1 MIKYVAVCTYA
12 ANCVLCMK
20 PIRSCKGKEGVFSAR
35 YFSAEQPLL
44 MQKVRTEAV
53 TGAAV
58 QIVVVLVGVHSFLTL
73 TSRSKCVTV
82 LFNPRRNKQSHIF
95 NAHKKAVTAVAF
107 SPDGKHLVTGET
119 GHQPAVR
126 VWDVAEKTQVAEFH
140 GHKFGVNCVAFSPNS
155 KEVVSVGTQHDM
167 MINVWNWRTGV
178 KVASNKVSSKVSAL
192 AFSEDGKCFVTVGNR
207 HVRFWYLEDRR
218 SKINQTVPLM
228 GRNGILGD
236 QKDNFF
242 CDVVAGQGSMSG
254 RFFVITQSGLLCE
267 FNEKRLL
274 DKWVELMT
282 KTASCITAG
291 EDNIFVGCAEGVVR
305 VFSATTLHYVC
316 TLPPPHPLGVE
327 VTTATSPSHLVS
339 NRQDCSYP
347 DTKAIAMDDDHKK
360 VTCIYSD
367 RSMYIWD
374 VHDLKRVGKAWS
386 FLFHSGCIWALE
398 MYPQLEEDAKPVL
411 PPGSFLTA
419 SGDNTIRVWN
429 LNTHMPENTA
439 YKRNIYS
446 NELLKI
452 VYADPSLGSLCNV
465 DYNPAGATD
474 KTDTTYDGK
483 NGVRSIRVS
492 PDGAH
497 LASGDRQGNIRI
509 YDMEYLTEQ
518 KCVEAHESDVMCLEY
533 SYTKEGRL
541 LATSSRDR
549 LIHVFDVEA
558 NYGLVQ
564 TLGDHSSSITAV
576 RFMDKDEK
584 LRMVSCGAD
593 KSILLRNAVTS
604 PDLQFQLEHHLAT
617 KITLYDMVIDP
628 TQKLL
633 ATACQDRNVRLYNI
647 QTTKE
652 KKCYR
657 GSAGDEGVLLR
668 IHLDPSG
675 SYAATSCT
683 DKNVCIL
690 DFNSGELLA
699 TMYGH
704 SEVITGVKF
713 ANDLKHVIT
722 VSADGCIFVW
732 RLPKEMTMQI
742 KTRLLELGKK
752 LKDTDFLRCDEPLMP
767 NPVLIN
773 SSSVD
778 GTFHVN
784 KSASLSFLPRG
795 DDVFDGRMD
804 AYDDGEDNDDDDE
817 DEDEAFDDEAS
828 TGGVNFSP
836 GPLPSWAKA
845 KFGDAISK
853 ANDSGQEHVQPKGRW
868 AQRVD
873 HNLEFKSQLDLT
885 QSEEDSVQTDRRRP
899 PVVDKPDP
907 RRETFIL
914 PAQSLHSLGQDIR
927 GSTGDLRTSLHT
939 STPSAPKS
947 NELPRR
953 RDASFFKSDN
963 SLNTSGSDG
972 RRRWTERFDI
982 VGRSSLD
989 HEDTDELDTG
999 SDTTEIIYLPTES
1012 DLDPSPSS
1020 YKVFAVENVRK
1031 SVVKASLGNAFQ
1043 QDNASESTDPV
1054 SLEDEEDGND
1064 ETLVSS
1070 TPTTPSDPDKV
1081 FLDGTSDKE
1090 DFVRENFE
1098 EDTFSQI
1105 PLEKFLESTEAL
1117 EQQALERGTGGG
1129 NIGTTPAAARLP
1141 GLESSAPFS
1150 PRLSLS
1156 ARFMSRAGPS
1166 VFKNSLSSYVTNR
1179 QDGWF
1184 SRNKMEMS
1192 RAMDETRK
1200 SLLAM
1205 GTRNDFIGSNSPEK
1219 EDPPSPP
1226 TKLEEVNQLLE
1237 QSISPGQYATSPPSA
1252 AFGSSP
1258 WDCHCK
1264 NLRRMWAAFT
1274 LSKDCIMEEFTVP
1287 GFSFD
1292 VGSPPESLVGDPGL
1306 MHDFWADSLVG
1317 IHQNKGRQSTS
1328 VAEPAVNVRKSEAPL
1343 RFVNPETWPK
1353 PQQPLHN
1360 HNYQQ
1365 QILQLYQSRIPT
1377 PMSSPR
1383 PIRARRGS
1391 LISSSAYLPDA
1402 GTTSNTSYLSSSS
1415 LPSPS
1420 SSSTAPSSP
1429 EKECNFLKP
1438 KEVFRVCRTKS
1449 VSPGKVNTNTKAG
1462 TSPRRPVS
1470 NGRRSSSTIRDVDG
1484 HLKGSPKDLQQKP
1497 MRASVGLTSPVKVS
1511 APVISSP
1518 SARRIN
1524 QERERRRSASKPAV
1538 EPTQESTTET
1548 SSGRLGSN
1556 SGSGTLPRRTR
1567 PSYFK
1572 PTQSSK
1578 NKTSRTNEES
1588 QETSMLG
1595 RRVGS
1600 VFGSGGQGSGSSG
1613 GAHKLSSRMKLSSSK
1628 MAQYASTPNLMSS
1641 LDGDDEGGTN
1651 GDEEEEVKK
1660 RQSKPKVSK
1669 LKFTSTTN
1677 LRLLSDLSRS
1687 VPDVNDEGSSTDSSS
1702 TGSGAGGRV
1711 RPSSLGKT
1719 ISRLSS
1725 SSTTNRSQ
1733 QQPPHPSQSTLN
1745 NATVMDQTQAHPP
1758 RRKTSASEMTLDQ
1771 AKSILLGKSGL
1782 LPSKVTPTSDS
1793 GAGTSVRGSTSPE
1806 SMPSSLASTVTSGGS
1821 PPRFDLASASP
1832 AQRALMED
1840 IEQTANSLRHQQQH
1854 QRHLQNFSPQQQQL
1868 SNLEASPQDLPERDQ
1883 PAHGQRRLAP
1893 KSLSLSMDSGPASGS
1908 LQTFQQQHMNAQVS
1922 SANNTFMI
1930 KGNETMSSSFN
1941 GDGVN
1946 AEKEEETGVSVR
1958 ERIAQFLNPR
1968 PMPSNIDLDRSR
1980 LSLPL
1985 TKDTMPAPKQVSVA
1999 QCQAMID
2006 EFQSKLDA
2014 LKDIFLQVDGRT
2026 DDNARQIMTLL
2037 GAAFHQTHKVLADL
2051 ASKAPSPPQSDSDT
2065 LPHFSTREPSSTC
2078 QTRQPSAAAFLS
2090 STTSSS
2096 SASLLP
2102 SSLPTKGPNE
2112 KTFQSQ
2118 AAVHH
2123 SNGID
2128 EGSLSSTHKV
2138 SNSSEQQRSQ
2148 NIGDSP
2154 LSEAVKT
2161 MLEPLL
2167 SHFSSDL
2174 TQEIVK
2180 FVQDGSGKVNHHQS
2194 PQQ

>member
-1 MIKYVAVCTYA
+1 
-12 ANCVLCMK
+12 
-20 PIRSCKGKEGVFSAR
+20 
-35 YFSAEQPLL
+35 
-44 MQKVRTEAV
+44 
-53 TGAAV
+53 
-58 QIVVVLVGVHSFLTL
+58 
-73 TSRSKCVTV
+73 
-82 LFNPRRNKQSHIF
+82 
-95 NAHKKAVTAVAF
+95 
-107 SPDGKHLVTGET
+107 
-119 GHQPAVR
+119 
-126 VWDVAEKTQVAEFH
+126 
-140 GHKFGVNCVAFSPNS
+140 
-155 KEVVSVGTQHDM
+155 M
-167 MINVWNWRTGV
+167 MINVWNWRTGI

-291 EDNIFVGCAEGVVR
+291 EEHIFVGCAEGVVR

-327 VTTATSPSHLVS
+327 VTTATSPSHLVG

-347 DTKAIAMDDDHKK
+347 DAKAIAMDDDHKK

-386 FLFHSGCIWALE
+386 FLFHSGCIWSLE
-398 MYPQLEEDAKPVL
+398 MYPQLEEDSKPVL

-541 LATSSRDR
+541 LATSGRDR

-564 TLGDHSSSITAV
+564 TLADHSSSITAV

-593 KSILLRNAVTS
+593 KSILLRNAVVS

-699 TMYGH
+699 TMHGH

-713 ANDLKHVIT
+713 ANDLKHIIT

-742 KTRLLELGKK
+742 KTRLVELGKK

-778 GTFHVN
+778 GNFHVN

-795 DDVFDGRMD
+795 DDDIFDDRLVGF
-804 AYDDGEDNDDDDE
+804 DDGDDNDDDDE

-828 TGGVNFSP
+828 TAGVNFSP

-845 KFGDAISK
+845 KFGESNSK

-873 HNLEFKSQLDLT
+873 HNMEFKSQLDLT
-885 QSEEDSVQTDRRRP
+885 QSEDDSVQTDRRRP
-899 PVVDKPDP
+899 PAVDKSDP

-914 PAQSLHSLGQDIR
+914 PTKNVSSLSQDIR
-927 GSTGDLRTSLHT
+927 GSTGDLRTSLKT
-939 STPSAPKS
+939 NTPQAPKS
-947 NELPRR
+947 IETPRR
-953 RDASFFKSDN
+953 REANFFKSDT
-963 SLNTSGSDG
+963 SLNTSGSG
-972 RRRWTERFDI
+972 ARKRWSERFDL

-1020 YKVFAVENVRK
+1020 YKVFAVENLRK
-1031 SVVKASLGNAFQ
+1031 SSAKTNMGSAFQ
-1043 QDNASESTDPV
+1043 QDDASESTDPI
-1054 SLEDEEDGND
+1054 SLEDEEDVND
-1064 ETLVSS
+1064 ETLISS

-1081 FLDGTSDKE
+1081 FMDGTSDKE

-1105 PLEKFLESTEAL
+1105 PLEKFLESSEAL
-1117 EQQALERGTGGG
+1117 EQQALERGSGKP
-1129 NIGTTPAAARLP
+1129 GTAAAAARLP
-1141 GLESSAPFS
+1141 GFESSAPFS

-1166 VFKNSLSSYVTNR
+1166 VFKNSISSHVTNR
-1179 QDGWF
+1179 QDTWF
-1184 SRNKMEMS
+1184 NRNKMEMS
-1192 RAMDETRK
+1192 RAMDETRR

-1205 GTRNDFIGSNSPEK
+1205 NTRNDLIGSNSPEK

-1226 TKLEEVNQLLE
+1226 TKLEEVNEMLKE
-1237 QSISPGQYATSPPSA
+1237 GNSPGQYATSPPSA
-1252 AFGSSP
+1252 AFGTSP

-1292 VGSPPESLVGDPGL
+1292 VGSPPESLVGDPNIVQ
-1306 MHDFWADSLVG
+1306 DFLADS
-1317 IHQNKGRQSTS
+1317 IMESQQSRGRQMPPQKSAADT
-1328 VAEPAVNVRKSEAPL
+1328 RKPEAFFLP
-1343 RFVNPETWPK
+1343 VKPETCPK
-1353 PQQPLHN
+1353 QQQPQNPYDTYLHK
-1360 HNYQQ
+1360 H
-1365 QILQLYQSRIPT
+1365 LQLYHSSIPT

-1383 PIRARRGS
+1383 PHRARRGS
-1391 LISSSAYLPDA
+1391 LKSPSAAHGDTATVSSS
-1402 GTTSNTSYLSSSS
+1402 SYFSSSS

-1429 EKECNFLKP
+1429 EKESNFLKAQEDL
-1438 KEVFRVCRTKS
+1438 KLNNMFRVHRTKS
-1449 VSPGKVNTNTKAG
+1449 A
-1462 TSPRRPVS
+1462 SPRKASPHSNSKTASNPRRSVS
-1470 NGRRSSSTIRDVDG
+1470 NNRRSTSTSRTSSATSAVSSSTNCSSIKTSNARNSHNNGRNSTSSSTKNGTTSGRGSTVQCSKASTRSSTSSSRDRDSTSSCGRESSRNSTGSSSDTLSPSSPASCTTVNTVMTQGRGRGVRPKASSSPSSTITTTTFCNNCRTFSKSRSPSLSSSSRDRVRDLDG
-1484 HLKGSPKDLQQKP
+1484 RLKSSPKDLLQQKP
-1497 MRASVGLTSPVKVS
+1497 VRTSVGLTSPVKAS
-1511 APVISSP
+1511 PPVITSP
-1518 SARRIN
+1518 SARRIT
-1524 QERERRRSASKPAV
+1524 QERERRRSST
-1538 EPTQESTTET
+1538 TQEDGKENT
-1548 SSGRLGSN
+1548 SGPLGSS

-1578 NKTSRTNEES
+1578 NKTSRTS
-1588 QETSMLG
+1588 GDGQEAPLSG
-1595 RRVGS
+1595 RRVTS
-1600 VFGSGGQGSGSSG
+1600 VFNSGGTSSGSGGG
-1613 GAHKLSSRMKLSSSK
+1613 GKLSSRMRLSSSK

-1641 LDGDDEGGTN
+1641 LDDDDEGGTN
-1651 GDEEEEVKK
+1651 ADEDEDIKT
-1660 RQSKPKVSK
+1660 RQNKPKVSK

-1702 TGSGAGGRV
+1702 TGSGPGSHV
-1711 RPSSLGKT
+1711 TRPSSLGKT
-1719 ISRLSS
+1719 FPIHSS
-1725 SSTTNRSQ
+1725 SAVIKRLPQHPAKTT
-1733 QQPPHPSQSTLN
+1733 QSTFN
-1745 NATVMDQTQAHPP
+1745 NMAAVDQADTQPL

-1821 PPRFDLASASP
+1821 PPRFDLTSASP
-1832 AQRALMED
+1832 AQRALVQD
-1840 IEQTANSLRHQQQH
+1840 IEQTANSLRHQQQR
-1854 QRHLQNFSPQQQQL
+1854 QLQNNFSPQRQEL

-1883 PAHGQRRLAP
+1883 PAHNQRRIAP
-1893 KSLSLSMDSGPASGS
+1893 KSLSISLENGSVSGS
-1908 LQTFQQQHMNAQVS
+1908 SQTFHQQHMDQRVPATNSTFLVQGDQMPPS
-1922 SANNTFMI
+1922 SLNR
-1930 KGNETMSSSFN
+1930 
-1941 GDGVN
+1941 DGVDH
-1946 AEKEEETGVSVR
+1946 EKEEETGLSVR

-1968 PMPSNIDLDRSR
+1968 PVLSTTDLDRSR

-1985 TKDTMPAPKQVSVA
+1985 DKKTVAAPNPVSVA
-1999 QCQAMID
+1999 QCQTLIQD
-2006 EFQSKLDA
+2006 FYSKLDS
-2014 LKDIFLQVDGRT
+2014 LKDVFHQVEGKT
-2026 DDNARQIMTLL
+2026 DDNSCQVMSLL
-2037 GAAFHQTHKVLADL
+2037 GAAFHQSHKLMADL
-2051 ASKAPSPPQSDSDT
+2051 ASKAPSPPGNDGIALQQFGIKES
-2065 LPHFSTREPSSTC
+2065 SSTS
-2078 QTRQPSAAAFLS
+2078 QARQPPSAAN
-2090 STTSSS
+2090 SSS
-2096 SASLLP
+2096 S
-2102 SSLPTKGPNE
+2102 SSSSSVKGPQE
-2112 KTFQSQ
+2112 KAFQSQ
-2118 AAVHH
+2118 AATHQPKCL
-2123 SNGID
+2123 GG
-2128 EGSLSSTHKV
+2128 ESLPGTLKV
-2138 SNSSEQQRSQ
+2138 SNSSAQRSQ
-2148 NIGDSP
+2148 DLADSS

-2167 SHFSSDL
+2167 SHFSSEL
-2174 TQEIVK
+2174 TQELLK
-2180 FVQDGSGKVNHHQS
+2180 FIQDGSGKVNHHQMI
-2194 PQQ
+2194 QQ

>member
-1 MIKYVAVCTYA
+1 M
-12 ANCVLCMK
+12 
-20 PIRSCKGKEGVFSAR
+20 
-35 YFSAEQPLL
+35 
-44 MQKVRTEAV
+44 
-53 TGAAV
+53 
-58 QIVVVLVGVHSFLTL
+58 
-73 TSRSKCVTV
+73 
-82 LFNPRRNKQSHIF
+82 
-95 NAHKKAVTAVAF
+95 
-107 SPDGKHLVTGET
+107 
-119 GHQPAVR
+119 
-126 VWDVAEKTQVAEFH
+126 
-140 GHKFGVNCVAFSPNS
+140 
-155 KEVVSVGTQHDM
+155 
-167 MINVWNWRTGV
+167 
-178 KVASNKVSSKVSAL
+178 
-192 AFSEDGKCFVTVGNR
+192 
-207 HVRFWYLEDRR
+207 
-218 SKINQTVPLM
+218 
-228 GRNGILGD
+228 
-236 QKDNFF
+236 
-242 CDVVAGQGSMSG
+242 
-254 RFFVITQSGLLCE
+254 
-267 FNEKRLL
+267 
-274 DKWVELMT
+274 
-282 KTASCITAG
+282 
-291 EDNIFVGCAEGVVR
+291 
-305 VFSATTLHYVC
+305 C
-316 TLPPPHPLGVE
+316 TLPTPHPLGVE

-593 KSILLRNAVTS
+593 KTILLRNAVCS

-699 TMYGH
+699 TMQGH

-713 ANDLKHVIT
+713 ANDLKHIIT

-742 KTRLLELGKK
+742 KTRLIELGKK

-767 NPVLIN
+767 NPILIN

-778 GTFHVN
+778 RGFHIN

-795 DDVFDGRMD
+795 DEDDFDGRLD
-804 AYDDGEDNDDDDE
+804 AYDDGVDNDDDDE
-817 DEDEAFDDEAS
+817 DEDEAFDDEGS
-828 TGGVNFSP
+828 TGGVSFSP

-845 KFGDAISK
+845 KFGESNSK

-873 HNLEFKSQLDLT
+873 HTVEFKSQLDLT
-885 QSEEDSVQTDRRRP
+885 QSEEDSLQTDRRRP
-899 PVVDKPDP
+899 PAVEKSDP

-914 PAQSLHSLGQDIR
+914 PTKSLHNLGQDIR
-927 GSTGDLRTSLHT
+927 GSTGDLRTSFIS
-939 STPSAPKS
+939 STPSPTKS
-947 NELPRR
+947 SELPRCR
-953 RDASFFKSDN
+953 EPSFFKSEN
-963 SLNTSGSDG
+963 SLNTLSGSDV
-972 RRRWTERFDI
+972 RRRWTERFDM

-989 HEDTDELDTG
+989 HEDTDEPDTG

-1012 DLDPSPSS
+1012 ELDPSPSS

-1031 SVVKASLGNAFQ
+1031 SAVKASLGNAFQ
-1043 QDNASESTDPV
+1043 QDDASESTDPI
-1054 SLEDEEDGND
+1054 SLEDEDDVND

-1070 TPTTPSDPDKV
+1070 TPTTPSDPDKI
-1081 FLDGTSDKE
+1081 FLEGTSDKE

-1105 PLEKFLESTEAL
+1105 PLDKFLESSEAL
-1117 EQQALERGTGGG
+1117 EQQALEREAGGG
-1129 NIGTTPAAARLP
+1129 KPSGFTASAARLP

-1166 VFKNSLSSYVTNR
+1166 VFKNPLSSYVTNR

-1184 SRNKMEMS
+1184 NRNKMEMS

-1205 GTRNDFIGSNSPEK
+1205 GTRNDFIGSNSPDK

-1226 TKLEEVNQLLE
+1226 TKLEEE
-1237 QSISPGQYATSPPSA
+1237 HGTSPGQYATSPPS
-1252 AFGSSP
+1252 
-1258 WDCHCK
+1258 
-1264 NLRRMWAAFT
+1264 
-1274 LSKDCIMEEFTVP
+1274 V
-1287 GFSFD
+1287 
-1292 VGSPPESLVGDPGL
+1292 
-1306 MHDFWADSLVG
+1306 
-1317 IHQNKGRQSTS
+1317 
-1328 VAEPAVNVRKSEAPL
+1328 
-1343 RFVNPETWPK
+1343 
-1353 PQQPLHN
+1353 
-1360 HNYQQ
+1360 
-1365 QILQLYQSRIPT
+1365 
-1377 PMSSPR
+1377 
-1383 PIRARRGS
+1383 
-1391 LISSSAYLPDA
+1391 
-1402 GTTSNTSYLSSSS
+1402 
-1415 LPSPS
+1415 
-1420 SSSTAPSSP
+1420 
-1429 EKECNFLKP
+1429 
-1438 KEVFRVCRTKS
+1438 
-1449 VSPGKVNTNTKAG
+1449 
-1462 TSPRRPVS
+1462 
-1470 NGRRSSSTIRDVDG
+1470 RDVDG
-1484 HLKGSPKDLQQKP
+1484 HLKGSPKDVQKKP
-1497 MRASVGLTSPVKVS
+1497 IRTSVGLTSPVKLS

-1524 QERERRRSASKPAV
+1524 QERERRRSLSKP
-1538 EPTQESTTET
+1538 STDPVQDET
-1548 SSGRLGSN
+1548 ADVQSGRLSSS

-1578 NKTSRTNEES
+1578 NKTSRTSEDGQES
-1588 QETSMLG
+1588 SSLPGG

-1600 VFGSGGQGSGSSG
+1600 VYGTGSSG
-1613 GAHKLSSRMKLSSSK
+1613 QGGGGASKLSSRMKLSSSK

-1641 LDGDDEGGTN
+1641 LDDDDEGGTN
-1651 GDEEEEVKK
+1651 ADEEEDVKR

-1669 LKFTSTTN
+1669 LKFTSSTN

-1687 VPDVNDEGSSTDSSS
+1687 VPDVNDEDSSTDSSS
-1702 TGSGAGGRV
+1702 AGSGAGGRA
-1711 RPSSLGKT
+1711 RPTSLGKT
-1719 ISRLSS
+1719 FSRLLPAPAS
-1725 SSTTNRSQ
+1725 NRSQ
-1733 QQPPHPSQSTLN
+1733 HQQPTQPSEAKPN
-1745 NATVMDQTQAHPP
+1745 NASVAEQTNTHPA

-1771 AKSILLGKSGL
+1771 AKSILRGKSGL
-1782 LPSKVTPTSDS
+1782 LTNKVTTTSDS

-1806 SMPSSLASTVTSGGS
+1806 SVPSSLASTVTSGGS
-1821 PPRFDLASASP
+1821 PPRFDLAPPSP

-1840 IEQTANSLRHQQQH
+1840 IEQTANSLRQQQQ
-1854 QRHLQNFSPQQQQL
+1854 QRLQQNHLSPPQQQQL

-1883 PAHGQRRLAP
+1883 PTPGQRRLLP
-1893 KSLSLSMDSGPASGS
+1893 KSLNLSLGDTGSGPGKGS
-1908 LQTFQQQHMNAQVS
+1908 MQTFQQPQVS
-1922 SANNTFMI
+1922 SANSTFMV
-1930 KGNETMSSSFN
+1930 KGDKALN
-1941 GDGVN
+1941 GGSVGS
-1946 AEKEEETGVSVR
+1946 EKDEEEGEAGVSVR

-1968 PMPSNIDLDRSR
+1968 PMPSNADPDRSRLSLPSNADLDRSR

-1985 TKDTMPAPKQVSVA
+1985 ARESLPASKQVSPA

-2006 EFQSKLDA
+2006 EFQSQLDA
-2014 LKDIFLQVDGRT
+2014 LKDVFLQVDGRT
-2026 DDNARQIMTLL
+2026 DDNSRQVISLL
-2037 GAAFHQTHKVLADL
+2037 GAAFHQTHRVLAEL
-2051 ASKAPSPPQSDSDT
+2051 ASKAPSPPQNDSDT
-2065 LPHFSTREPSSTC
+2065 LQHFSERDPSSAC
-2078 QTRQPSAAAFLS
+2078 QTKQPATAAAAAFS
-2090 STTSSS
+2090 SSSATSSS
-2096 SASLLP
+2096 SASSASLP
-2102 SSLPTKGPNE
+2102 SSLSVKGPNE
-2112 KTFQSQ
+2112 KAFQSP
-2118 AAVHH
+2118 AAVQQQHH
-2123 SNGID
+2123 SKSNGFD
-2128 EGSLSSTHKV
+2128 TGVHLSSTPKGV
-2138 SNSSEQQRSQ
+2138 SNASAQQRSQ
-2148 NIGDSP
+2148 NSTDSL
-2154 LSEAVKT
+2154 LSEAVKA

-2174 TQEIVK
+2174 TQEISK
-2180 FVQDGSGKVNHHQS
+2180 FVQDGGGKVNGNHHESMHQ
-2194 PQQ
+2194 

>member
-1 MIKYVAVCTYA
+1 MENTRAPRKILRSPSVKRK
-12 ANCVLCMK
+12 NKVL
-20 PIRSCKGKEGVFSAR
+20 PVNQRVQLERVLGLTGTSNAGLSCDSN
-35 YFSAEQPLL
+35 S
-44 MQKVRTEAV
+44 
-53 TGAAV
+53 GAIAYPA
-58 QIVVVLVGVHSFLTL
+58 G
-73 TSRSKCVTV
+73 CVTV

-167 MINVWNWRTGV
+167 MINVWNWRTGI

-192 AFSEDGKCFVTVGNR
+192 AFSEDGKCFATVGNR

-291 EDNIFVGCAEGVVR
+291 EEHIFVGCAEGVVR

-360 VTCIYSD
+360 VTCVYSD

-398 MYPQLEEDAKPVL
+398 MYPQLEEDSKPVL

-558 NYGLVQ
+558 NYGLIQ
-564 TLGDHSSSITAV
+564 TLADHSSSITAV
-576 RFMDKDEK
+576 RFMDKDDK
-584 LRMVSCGAD
+584 LSMVSCGAD
-593 KSILLRNAVTS
+593 KSILLRNAVAS

-628 TQKLL
+628 TQKLM

-675 SYAATSCT
+675 SFAATSCT

-699 TMYGH
+699 TMHGH

-713 ANDLKHVIT
+713 ANDLKHIIT

-732 RLPKEMTMQI
+732 RLPKEMTLQI
-742 KTRLLELGKK
+742 KSRLLELGKK

-773 SSSVD
+773 TSSVD
-778 GTFHVN
+778 GSFHVS

-795 DDVFDGRMD
+795 DEDLFDGRSES
-804 AYDDGEDNDDDDE
+804 YDDGEDDDE
-817 DEDEAFDDEAS
+817 DEEEDEAFDDAS
-828 TGGVNFSP
+828 TAGVSFSP

-845 KFGDAISK
+845 KFGDNTSK
-853 ANDSGQEHVQPKGRW
+853 ANDSGQEHAQPKGRW

-873 HNLEFKSQLDLT
+873 HTVEFKSQLDLT
-885 QSEEDSVQTDRRRP
+885 QSEEDSLQADRRRP
-899 PVVDKPDP
+899 PAVDKSDP

-914 PAQSLHSLGQDIR
+914 PAKNVSSLSQDLR
-927 GSTGDLRTSLHT
+927 GSTGDLRTSLKT
-939 STPSAPKS
+939 SAPQAPKS
-947 NELPRR
+947 LETPKRR
-953 RDASFFKSDN
+953 EANFFKSDT
-963 SLNTSGSDG
+963 SLNTSGSGG
-972 RRRWTERFDI
+972 RKRWSERFDM

-1031 SVVKASLGNAFQ
+1031 STAKTNVGNLFQ
-1043 QDNASESTDPV
+1043 QDDASESTDPI
-1054 SLEDEEDGND
+1054 SLEDEDDAND
-1064 ETLVSS
+1064 ETLISS
-1070 TPTTPSDPDKV
+1070 APTTPSDPEKP

-1098 EDTFSQI
+1098 DDTFSKI

-1117 EQQALERGTGGG
+1117 EQQVLGGG
-1129 NIGTTPAAARLP
+1129 SGAGTAVSTPSAPRLA
-1141 GLESSAPFS
+1141 GFESSAPFS

-1179 QDGWF
+1179 QDNWF
-1184 SRNKMEMS
+1184 NRNKMEMS

-1205 GTRNDFIGSNSPEK
+1205 NTRNDLIGSNSPEK

-1226 TKLEEVNQLLE
+1226 TKLEE
-1237 QSISPGQYATSPPSA
+1237 ISEMMKDGCASGQYGTSPPSVR
-1252 AFGSSP
+1252 GVDGCLKSSL
-1258 WDCHCK
+1258 K
-1264 NLRRMWAAFT
+1264 
-1274 LSKDCIMEEFTVP
+1274 
-1287 GFSFD
+1287 
-1292 VGSPPESLVGDPGL
+1292 
-1306 MHDFWADSLVG
+1306 DSLQQKPV
-1317 IHQNKGRQSTS
+1317 RTS
-1328 VAEPAVNVRKSEAPL
+1328 VGLVSPVK
-1343 RFVNPETWPK
+1343 
-1353 PQQPLHN
+1353 QP
-1360 HNYQQ
+1360 
-1365 QILQLYQSRIPT
+1365 
-1377 PMSSPR
+1377 
-1383 PIRARRGS
+1383 GS
-1391 LISSSAYLPDA
+1391 LISSPA
-1402 GTTSNTSYLSSSS
+1402 
-1415 LPSPS
+1415 
-1420 SSSTAPSSP
+1420 
-1429 EKECNFLKP
+1429 
-1438 KEVFRVCRTKS
+1438 
-1449 VSPGKVNTNTKAG
+1449 
-1462 TSPRRPVS
+1462 
-1470 NGRRSSSTIRDVDG
+1470 
-1484 HLKGSPKDLQQKP
+1484 
-1497 MRASVGLTSPVKVS
+1497 
-1511 APVISSP
+1511 
-1518 SARRIN
+1518 ARRIN
-1524 QERERRRSASKPAV
+1524 QERERRRSSTSKPVDDSAH
-1538 EPTQESTTET
+1538 EEMREA
-1548 SSGRLGSN
+1548 SSGPSTST

-1578 NKTSRTNEES
+1578 NKTSRTS
-1588 QETSMLG
+1588 GDGQEAPLPG
-1595 RRVGS
+1595 RRITP
-1600 VFGSGGQGSGSSG
+1600 VFGSGGPAAGSSGSGSG
-1613 GAHKLSSRMKLSSSK
+1613 GGGLNKLSSRMKLSSSK
-1628 MAQYASTPNLMSS
+1628 VAQYASTPNLMSS
-1641 LDGDDEGGTN
+1641 LD
-1651 GDEEEEVKK
+1651 DEEDEEATNADERKEIQR
-1660 RQSKPKVSK
+1660 RQNRPKVTH

-1687 VPDVNDEGSSTDSSS
+1687 VPDVNDESSSTDSNS
-1702 TGSGAGGRV
+1702 TGSGGGGAIRL
-1711 RPSSLGKT
+1711 SNLGKT
-1719 ISRLSS
+1719 FPTLASS
-1725 SSTTNRSQ
+1725 AGAKKLP
-1733 QQPPHPSQSTLN
+1733 QQPTKSTHLPYN
-1745 NATVMDQTQAHPP
+1745 KQTVMDQTSTQPP

-1806 SMPSSLASTVTSGGS
+1806 SMPSSLASTMTGGS
-1821 PPRFDLASASP
+1821 PPRFDLASATST
-1832 AQRALMED
+1832 QRALVQD
-1840 IEQTANSLRHQQQH
+1840 IEQTANSLRQ
-1854 QRHLQNFSPQQQQL
+1854 QRHLQSSYSPQSQQL

-1883 PAHGQRRLAP
+1883 PANSQRRLTP
-1893 KSLSLSMDSGPASGS
+1893 KSLSISLNSGS
-1908 LQTFQQQHMNAQVS
+1908 ASNPLQTFHHQQTDRVPS
-1922 SANNTFMI
+1922 TDSTFLVQ
-1930 KGNETMSSSFN
+1930 GNQISSSSHNAN
-1941 GDGVN
+1941 GVDS
-1946 AEKEEETGVSVR
+1946 EYEEETGVSVR

-1968 PMPSNIDLDRSR
+1968 TVMSNVDLDKSR

-1985 TKDTMPAPKQVSVA
+1985 NKEPQTTSSSVSVA

-2006 EFQSKLDA
+2006 DFHYKLDS
-2014 LKDIFLQVDGRT
+2014 LKNVFHQMEGRT
-2026 DDNARQIMTLL
+2026 DDNSCQIMSLL
-2037 GAAFHQTHKVLADL
+2037 GAAFQQGHKLIADL
-2051 ASKAPSPPQSDSDT
+2051 ASKAPSPPETGGSLSQH
-2065 LPHFSTREPSSTC
+2065 PNIREPSVSTLS
-2078 QTRQPSAAAFLS
+2078 RQPPCSATYS
-2090 STTSSS
+2090 TSSS
-2096 SASLLP
+2096 AIP
-2102 SSLPTKGPNE
+2102 SS
-2112 KTFQSQ
+2112 
-2118 AAVHH
+2118 
-2123 SNGID
+2123 
-2128 EGSLSSTHKV
+2128 SLSSFKGAQEKPFHSKAAMQQSNGVGGENLSSSHKV
-2138 SNSSEQQRSQ
+2138 SNSLAQRSQ
-2148 NIGDSP
+2148 DLMSSSH
-2154 LSEAVKT
+2154 LTEAVKA

-2167 SHFSSDL
+2167 SNLSSDL
-2174 TQEIVK
+2174 AQEILK
-2180 FVQDGSGKVNHHQS
+2180 FIQDGNGKVNHQS
-2194 PQQ
+2194 SQ